1 MLNIENSVYL
11 TRVVDNKQRYL
22 KIHYTK
28 TLFDNIFLVTVVFGA
43 TRNLKPTGVKK
54 YYFATYDDMIK
65 YFKQYIKSKR
75 AKGYG

>member
-28 TLFDNIFLVTVVFGA
+28 TLFDNIFLITVVFGA
-43 TRNLKPTGVKK
+43 TRNLKPTG
-54 YYFATYDDMIK
+54 D
-65 YFKQYIKSKR
+65 
-75 AKGYG
+75 KGGHYSTFIHLI